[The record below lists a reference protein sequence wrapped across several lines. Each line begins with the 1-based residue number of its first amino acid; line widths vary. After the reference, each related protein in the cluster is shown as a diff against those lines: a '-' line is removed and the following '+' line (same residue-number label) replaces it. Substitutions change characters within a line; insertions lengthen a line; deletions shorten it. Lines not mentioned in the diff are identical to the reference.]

1 MPPNV
6 RDLVGDIR
14 EAVERLPQ
22 EALADI
28 LVYVFKT
35 YVVEGPAPLGASAP
49 VVRDEL
55 EGMSFAEVVRALQL
69 RLDLPELEL
78 FEVQGERVSLRVQG
92 RSIPVEARAT
102 QPEPPPPVAHP
113 PAPAAPPPP
122 VVAAPAAAPVAAP
135 AARPTPAVPAP
146 VASAPKPEPPAA
158 PPRGGLLEID

>member
-6 RDLVGDIR
+6 LDLVGDIR
-14 EAVERLPQ
+14 EAVERLPK

-49 VVRDEL
+49 IVRDEL

-92 RSIPVEARAT
+92 RSIPVEARAA
-102 QPEPPPPVAHP
+102 QPEPPQ
-113 PAPAAPPPP
+113 PAPP
-122 VVAAPAAAPVAAP
+122 
-135 AARPTPAVPAP
+135 PAP
-146 VASAPKPEPPAA
+146 VASPPAPVTSLPARSAANPPAPTLASPAPVAVSSPKPEPPAA